1 MILLMY
7 HLYCWGAYFYVS
19 WMPRYLEQ
27 GRGFSRTE
35 MLWTT
40 LPFIAGVF
48 GNLFGG
54 WLSDRLS
61 RRYGLRIGRVSVG
74 ASGLALSA
82 ICMLGAALTAN
93 RLVALGC
100 LTLGYGFMDCM
111 LPVSW
116 AVCLDV
122 GRKYAGA
129 ISGAMNMAG
138 QIGSFLTS
146 TLFGY
151 VVHYFEGDYNKPL
164 IPMAGMLLASAV
176 TYLFI
181 NPNRQVVPEHAAPTP
196 QPVAT

>member
-1 MILLMY
+1 
-7 HLYCWGAYFYVS
+7 
-19 WMPRYLEQ
+19 
-27 GRGFSRTE
+27 
-35 MLWTT
+35 MLS
-40 LPFIAGVF
+40 A
-48 GNLFGG
+48 
-54 WLSDRLS
+54 
-61 RRYGLRIGRVSVG
+61 
-74 ASGLALSA
+74 ALSVNRF
-82 ICMLGAALTAN
+82 AAL
-93 RLVALGC
+93 GW

-151 VVHYFEGDYNKPL
+151 VVYYFEGDYNKPL

-176 TYLFI
+176 VYLFI
-181 NPNRQVVPEHAAPTP
+181 NPNRHVIPERSMRGVP
-196 QPVAT
+196 QPVGT